1 MCHQKTGPFLQS
13 QFRVLLVY
21 LLLHRFCRGQ
31 SQLIG
36 SSQPITAVAGGD
48 VILPCHLEPAQDVT
62 TSTLEWTRSDLKPII
77 IYLLR
82 AGQEL
87 TSMKDPSYNGRTSL
101 FVEELKHGNISL
113 KLSKVKP
120 GDEGTYRCFIPGK
133 KEEAFVEL
141 VVASAP
147 VSSPVIRLSGMDRDR
162 GGVVLQCES
171 RGWYPEP
178 EVLWLDAEGNLLSAG
193 P

>member
-62 TSTLEWTRSDLKPII
+62 TSTVEWSRSDLKPRFVHV
-77 IYLLR
+77 LR
-82 AGQEL
+82 VGQEL
-87 TSMKDPSYNGRTSL
+87 MNIKNPSYNGRTL
-101 FVEELKHGNISL
+101 VLVEELKHGNISL
-113 KLSKVKP
+113 KLSEVKP
-120 GDEGTYRCFIPGK
+120 GDEGTYRCFIPEK
-133 KEEAFVEL
+133 TEEAFVEL
-141 VVASAP
+141 VVASVP
-147 VSSPVIRLSGMDRDR
+147 VSSPVISLSGMDRDR

-193 P
+193 